1 MALRFTPLCP
11 SVRLPVRSFVVKAYS
26 DIELKLHMLKDII
39 ERCSAKEQL
48 IFSSYLVIAI
58 FNCILGFS

>member
-48 IFSSYLVIAI
+48 IFSSYCP
-58 FNCILGFS
+58 F